1 MVKQQGTCSVCNRIN
16 VSIYVMPFYNN
27 RVCSTCYKKVRWKI
41 GDERK
46 RKLIKLKKDNE
57 IKLTVWY

>member
-1 MVKQQGTCSVCNRIN
+1 
-16 VSIYVMPFYNN
+16 MPFYNN